1 MNRSQ
6 LALLAGLLA
15 TSVAVCSPVTAARAQ
30 DDSPLALGSPA
41 PMRETLMKSVDGKER
56 SIASV
61 AGPKGTLVVFTCNT
75 CPYAR
80 GWEDR
85 IAVIGNAAAKR
96 GLGVIAVNSN
106 DPSRN
111 SGDSFEQMVARA
123 KKLGLKYP
131 YVVDATSDV
140 ARAFGASA
148 TPEAFLFDAKGQLVY
163 HGTVD
168 DNMRDPKAVK
178 DPWLRQAVDAVVAGN
193 TVATAETKAMG
204 CSIKFRMKS

>member
-1 MNRSQ
+1 VNRSP
-6 LALLAGLLA
+6 LGRLAALLFASLLFFPVA
-15 TSVAVCSPVTAARAQ
+15 TARAQ

-41 PMRETLMKSVDGKER
+41 PMRETLMMSVDGKER

-75 CPYAR
+75 CPYAKA
-80 GWEDR
+80 WEAR
-85 IAVIGNAAAKR
+85 IAAIGNAAIKR
-96 GLGVIAVNSN
+96 GLGVLAVNSN
-106 DPSRN
+106 DPGRN
-111 SGDSFEQMVARA
+111 AGDSYEEMVARA

-131 YVVDATSDV
+131 YVVDATSDL

-148 TPEAFLFDAKGQLVY
+148 TPEAFLFDAKGRLVY

-168 DNMRDPKAVK
+168 DNMRDPSAVK
-178 DPWLRQAVDAVVAGN
+178 EPWLREAVDAVVAGQ

-204 CSIKFRMKS
+204 CSIKFRVKS